1 MKNCISCNG
10 YIFAVNLYISFE
22 CMYLYKLD
30 ILARNMCKIFSL
42 IPSKKNR
49 ENWNKLSVYFPF
61 FMIKFTVVPKEAIW
75 HLAIWQNWCS
85 GQWIALILCFNLLH
99 YKNYFE
105 RGRGISLKTHQAI
118 CPNYLSDPHS
128 FRSLAQWLG
137 GGD

>member
-1 MKNCISCNG
+1 MKNCILCNG

-30 ILARNMCKIFSL
+30 ILARNMCKLFSL
-42 IPSKKNR
+42 IPSKKKQR
-49 ENWNKLSVYFPF
+49 KLKQTKCLLFIF
-61 FMIKFTVVPKEAIW
+61 FTVVPKEAIW

-105 RGRGISLKTHQAI
+105 RGWGISLKTHQAI